1 MTIYLLRSLARHLT
15 VPHEHFGEVRR
26 LLRDKIKKYAV
37 QLTRKAFAFGG
48 DEREVI

>member
-1 MTIYLLRSLARHLT
+1 VTIYLLRSLARHLT

-26 LLRDKIKKYAV
+26 LLRDKIKSYDV
-37 QLTRKAFAFGG
+37 HLTRKAFDLGG